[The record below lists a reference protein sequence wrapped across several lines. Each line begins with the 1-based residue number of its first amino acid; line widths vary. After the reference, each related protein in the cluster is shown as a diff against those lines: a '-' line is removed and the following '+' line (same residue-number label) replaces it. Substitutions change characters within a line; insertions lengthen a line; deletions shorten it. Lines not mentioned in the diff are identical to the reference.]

1 MIGKNGN
8 KPSLLTAFRYFC
20 LLGGLSLLGLAY
32 FAEEWLA
39 EYMEVELAWTLGFV
53 MLLLLPVSLVFHF
66 GSKRMSRSLR
76 KSGKRAA
83 RKKAREKLPVWAEQR
98 GLEFREADERD
109 AVGTALGDYQGY
121 KLLVDV
127 DAGDLSARWASGLG
141 SRELDVST
149 TPPPTIPPGELVE
162 FDTGDE
168 QFDEVFQTRFAD
180 EDTADLV
187 EASTGL
193 REALV
198 EFWEAHAGALEEL
211 NIDSQGVVCFLDADS
226 QYDVEVVGRLVEAL
240 VGAMGRVE
248 AEL

>member
-1 MIGKNGN
+1 MIGNDGD

-32 FAEEWLA
+32 FAPEWLA

-53 MLLLLPVSLVFHF
+53 LLLLLPVSLVFHF

-76 KSGKRAA
+76 KSGERAA
-83 RKKAREKLPVWAEQR
+83 RKKAREKLPGWAEQH
-98 GLEFREADERD
+98 GLAFREADGRD
-109 AVGTALGDYQGY
+109 VVGSVLGEYAGY
-121 KLLVDV
+121 KVLVDV
-127 DAGDLSARWASGLG
+127 DAGDLSARWAGGLG

-162 FDTGDE
+162 FDTGDDP
-168 QFDEVFQTRFAD
+168 FDEVFQTRFAD
-180 EDTADLV
+180 EDTAERV
-187 EASTGL
+187 EASARL

-198 EFWEAHAGALEEL
+198 EFWEAHADELEEL
-211 NIDSQGVVCFLDADS
+211 NIDSEGVVCFLDADS
-226 QYDVEVVGRLVEAL
+226 QYDVAVVGELVEAL
-240 VGAMGRVE
+240 VGAMGRVQ